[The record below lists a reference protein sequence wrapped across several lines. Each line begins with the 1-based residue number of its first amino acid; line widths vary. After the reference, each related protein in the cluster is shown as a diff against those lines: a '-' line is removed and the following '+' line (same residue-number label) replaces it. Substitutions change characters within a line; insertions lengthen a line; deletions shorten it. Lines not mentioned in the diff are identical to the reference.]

1 MFVAATVLALGY
13 DAMMCWK
20 CVLYYSGRL
29 GCGRHGLTVC
39 GACCV
44 DYTFMDEVNEDSPGE
59 LDRVSDQE
67 DTVLRAVLAALR
79 FRNWPGE
86 GFTKLVIATDS
97 DNREAAKNRDLWQA
111 LLGEF
116 ERLEELGLRVEFWKI
131 PTGLNREL
139 KKAAKRAVE
148 DEEKRNYCDVV
159 GALV

>member
-20 CVLYYSGRL
+20 CVLYYTWAFQFKPATDRESGITSGRL
-29 GCGRHGLTVC
+29 ELT
-39 GACCV
+39 GPWG
-44 DYTFMDEVNEDSPGE
+44 DYHEHTNN
-59 LDRVSDQE
+59 RAQ
-67 DTVLRAVLAALR
+67 LRAVLAALR

-116 ERLEELGLRVEFWKI
+116 ERLEELGLMVGFWKI
-131 PTGLNREL
+131 HTGLNREL

-148 DEEKRNYCDVV
+148 DEEKRDYCDVV